1 MVPPYTPS
9 WKWALGIQYEI
20 DVGGSATLTPRFD
33 ANYQSKIWSN
43 AVNKPSNQIA
53 GYTLANARLTW
64 RNADRDLEVSAEVT
78 NVFDK
83 YYLLTS
89 FDLTGAGAGF
99 VGAQPARPRE
109 WAVTVKKT
117 F

>member
-1 MVPPYTPS
+1 MPPYTPE
-9 WKWALGIQYEI
+9 WKWAVGIQYEA
-20 DVGGSATLTPRFD
+20 DLASAGSLTPRVD
-33 ANYQSKIWSN
+33 ANYQSEMWSN
-43 AVNKPSNQIA
+43 AVNGPNNHIK
-53 GYTLANARLTW
+53 GYTVANARLTW
-64 RNADRDLEVSAEVT
+64 RNADKDLEVAFEVT
-78 NVFDK
+78 NLFDK

-99 VGAQPARPRE
+99 VAAQPGRPRE